1 MASER
6 RSGTGAQLSTY
17 VREWMERTGTT
28 NLALARRS
36 VDPDTGEELLPQWIR
51 HLAENRVPR
60 SPELW
65 RYRALA
71 AGMGVDVEKIKR
83 LAAAQWIGVELA
95 EVDQGEW
102 ITVPM
107 PPELSEEDRQV
118 VLETAIT
125 AARSLARRKNPDT

>member
-1 MASER
+1 
-6 RSGTGAQLSTY
+6 
-17 VREWMERTGTT
+17 MERTGTT